1 MSLDNL
7 KSQIDIIKV
16 LGNPKY
22 RKAIL
27 AHADKRLI
35 TSLCELIYNVLKNNI
50 NISEQNRAKLLKH
63 RKFLRELCEK
73 SSLKAKKKIL
83 IQKGGFL
90 QFLIPAVIGGIA
102 QIISSAI
109 SRPADPPAQ

>member
-1 MSLDNL
+1 MTLEHMKTHYDL
-7 KSQIDIIKV
+7 IKV

-27 AHADKRLI
+27 VHADKGLI
-35 TSLCELIYNVLKNNI
+35 NAICEIVYNVLRNNI
-50 NISEQNRAKLLKH
+50 NISESDKAKLIKH

-73 SSLKAKKKIL
+73 SSLKEKKKIL

-90 QFLIPAVIGGIA
+90 QFLIPAVIGGLA

-109 SRPADPPAQ
+109 SRPDPPAE